1 MLSAVSVLGEKLA
14 KVPLFALLDERELAA
29 LAEKA
34 SELRTPEGAELFH
47 AGDPGDALYVVL
59 DGSVELFFKR
69 PTGERVV
76 LEHAREGDFFGEISL
91 LDGGPRM
98 TSAVVTSDLHA
109 LVVDRADLEGLLA
122 RYPSAAMDLLGATG
136 RRLRETNRLLRDAA
150 SRNVNE
156 ETEDKRTRVE
166 RAIDWVAAFSG
177 SLAFL
182 FSHVLLFA
190 AWIGLNVSP
199 LDRSRL
205 GGFDAYPFGLL
216 TMCVSLEAI
225 ILSVFVLLS
234 QNRQA
239 ARDSVRND
247 IEYEINLKAELEVA
261 QLHEKVDRLY
271 EQLTRRLANIERGNS
286 LGAPP
291 QR

>member
-1 MLSAVSVLGEKLA
+1 VSSLGEKLA
-14 KVPLFALLDERELAA
+14 KVPLFSLLDARELAA

-34 SELRTPEGAELFH
+34 SEMQRPEGAELFH

-59 DGSVELFFKR
+59 GGSVELFFKR

-98 TSAVVTSDLHA
+98 TSALVTSDLHA
-109 LVVDRADLEGLLA
+109 LVVDREDLEALLT

-136 RRLRETNRLLRDAA
+136 RRLRETNRLLRDAT

-156 ETEDKRTRVE
+156 ETEDKSTRVD
-166 RAIDWVAAFSG
+166 RAVDWVAAFGG
-177 SLAFL
+177 SLTFL
-182 FSHVLLFA
+182 FIHVVLFA
-190 AWIGLNVSP
+190 AWLGLNVEP
-199 LDRSRL
+199 LAL
-205 GGFDAYPFGLL
+205 TAVGGWDPFPFGLL
-216 TMCVSLEAI
+216 TTSVSLEAI

-234 QNRQA
+234 QNRQT

-247 IEYEINLKAELEVA
+247 IEYQVNLKAELEVA
-261 QLHEKVDRLY
+261 QLHEKFDRLY
-271 EQLTRRLANIERGNS
+271 EQVTRRLANLERGTS

-291 QR
+291 RR

>member
-1 MLSAVSVLGEKLA
+1 VSALGDKLA
-14 KVPLFALLDERELAA
+14 RVPLFALLDERELAT

-34 SELRTPEGAELFH
+34 SELRKPEGAELFH

-59 DGSVELFFKR
+59 DGSVELFFKS

-76 LEHAREGDFFGEISL
+76 LEHAREGHYFGEISL

-98 TSAVVTSDLHA
+98 TSAVVTADLHA
-109 LVVDRADLEGLLA
+109 LVVDREDIEGLLT

-136 RRLRETNRLLRDAA
+136 RRLRETNRLLRSAA

-156 ETEDKRTRVE
+156 ETEDNRTSLE
-166 RAIDWVAAFSG
+166 RAIDWIAAFSG

-182 FSHVLLFA
+182 FIHVLVFA
-190 AWIGLNVSP
+190 FWISFNVAP
-199 LDRSRL
+199 LDHSAL

-216 TMCVSLEAI
+216 TMSVSLEAI

-234 QNRQA
+234 QNRQI

-271 EQLTRRLANIERGNS
+271 EQVTRRLANLERGAS

-291 QR
+291 PKRS